1 LAQTPAQQVLV
12 SPADRWGLLGLLA
25 MIKGADAD
33 AALLAIGTDLG
44 GMGLDLANT
53 SSNLYSTFAT
63 PWSGTDL
70 HNPLNG
76 VNGLAGIGLG
86 GTGPLSSGIIEPEFS
101 LPACYAVHPPPPGP
115 QKAAAFSDETL
126 FFMFYSAP
134 RDVLQE
140 VAAMELFNRNWRF
153 HKEMRVW
160 LTKEAGTAP
169 SNKVAGGEQGP
180 YTVWDADGWTKERKE
195 MTILYADLEEK

>member
-1 LAQTPAQQVLV
+1 
-12 SPADRWGLLGLLA
+12 

-44 GMGLDLANT
+44 SMGLDLANT
-53 SSNLYSTFAT
+53 RDNLYSTFAT
-63 PWSGTDL
+63 PWSHDPLTL
-70 HNPLNG
+70 LNG
-76 VNGLAGIGLG
+76 LNNNNA
-86 GTGPLSSGIIEPEFS
+86 TIEPEFS
-101 LPACYAVHPPPPGP
+101 LPSCYAVHPPPPGP

-134 RDVLQE
+134 RDVVQE

-153 HKEMRVW
+153 HKELRVW

-169 SNKVAGGEQGP
+169 SNKVCPIPLSPFTLLIAAL
-180 YTVWDADGWTKERKE
+180 V
-195 MTILYADLEEK
+195 